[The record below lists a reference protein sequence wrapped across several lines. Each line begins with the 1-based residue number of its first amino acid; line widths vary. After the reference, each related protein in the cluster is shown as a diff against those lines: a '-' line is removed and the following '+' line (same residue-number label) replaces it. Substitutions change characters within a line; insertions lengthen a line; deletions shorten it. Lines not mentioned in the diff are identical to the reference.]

1 MKIVDAI
8 MAGMSRA
15 GTTFMYHNLQ
25 KHPQI
30 FLPSRK
36 EIGFFAHN
44 YNKGIEW
51 YKSFFLDRKN
61 DQVALDICGVY
72 FTHEKALERMKD
84 LDENTKIILS
94 IRDPYQWIYTFYQQ
108 YSNSFEMPTFKEFI
122 TQGCQIERE
131 GEKLLIDYRD
141 EKISKTIQEYLEVFK
156 GRIMIYDFSYF
167 EKEPLNVL
175 KAFEEFLCVDG
186 WFDEENF
193 NNKKIN
199 ASGRQ
204 RSEWF
209 DKLLQKKGVVDLIL
223 KFFPK
228 NLILYLREKRELK
241 EAREIN
247 KISINEKYSSEDQ
260 KLVKEIFQKDHE
272 FISNLFKDKSI
283 KRF

>member
-36 EIGFFAHN
+36 EIGFFAHH
-44 YNKGIEW
+44 YNKGIDW
-51 YKSFFLDRKN
+51 YKSFFLDKKN

-108 YSNSFEMPTFKEFI
+108 YSNNFEMPTFKEFI
-122 TQGCQIERE
+122 TKGCQIERE

-186 WFDEENF
+186 WFDNENF

-223 KFFPK
+223 KLFPK
-228 NLILYLREKRELK
+228 NLIFYLREKRELK

-247 KISINEKYSSEDQ
+247 KISIHEKYSLEDQ
-260 KLVKEIFQKDHE
+260 ELVREIFQKDHE